1 MEKSKKVIKYRQPK
15 NFNIGIVI
23 FAIIIIYVIFNV
35 ISYFSSSSIAEYE
48 VQQGTIAAN
57 YVYKGFVLRDEQVRY
72 SSTEGYLNYYVK
84 NGNRVAYDDII
95 CSVDLQGNLSSQ
107 ITESSK
113 EGGSLSKNNLKQ
125 ISEEIDGFC
134 TSYDNNDFSSVFTFK
149 NDLSSQLTQTLSSNA
164 LSQLSSQVT
173 EAENN
178 NTFIKVHS
186 EAPGIIAYYVDGYE
200 GMSWE
205 DFKPE
210 YLSSLEYT
218 KTNLDSR
225 EKIQPNAPLYKL
237 IKDEEWSII
246 IAISPELAEEYAEKS
261 YIKIRFCKDDYTT
274 NASFSMNKKDGQ
286 YYMILT
292 LNKAMIRYYNERYLD
307 VELVISED
315 TGLKIP
321 NSAITTKEFFAVP
334 KEFFTSATEDS
345 DKGVILKNLEDP
357 DGAPSFI
364 NPTIYYESETAYY
377 IDSESVSSGDIIVG
391 QDSQS
396 TYTIG
401 TDVEEL
407 QGVYNINKGYAVFKQ
422 INIMYQNEEYAIVEM
437 KTSYGI
443 SLYDHIALEGD
454 KVEEDQFTTK

>member
-321 NSAITTKEFFAVP
+321 NSAITTKDFFAVP

>member
-210 YLSSLEYT
+210 YLSALEYT

-321 NSAITTKEFFAVP
+321 NSAITTKDFYAVP

-422 INIMYQNEEYAIVEM
+422 INIMYQNGEYAIVEM

>member
-1 MEKSKKVIKYRQPK
+1 MAKNEKVIKYRRPK
-15 NFNIGIVI
+15 NFNIGVI
-23 FAIIIIYVIFNV
+23 IFTIIIIYVIFNI

-48 VQQGTIAAN
+48 VQQGTIATK

-72 SSTEGYLNYYVK
+72 SSTDGYLNYYVK
-84 NGNRVAYDDII
+84 NGDRVAYNDII

-107 ITESSK
+107 ISESSK
-113 EGGSLSKNNLKQ
+113 EDIALSKSDLKE
-125 ISEEIDGFC
+125 ISEEIDGFSS
-134 TSYDNNDFSSVFTFK
+134 SYGGSDFSAVYTFK
-149 NDLSSQLTQTLSSNA
+149 NDLSSQLTQTLNSNA

-178 NTFIKVHS
+178 NTFIKVCS
-186 EAPGIIAYYVDGYE
+186 EAPGIVAYCIDGYE
-200 GMSWE
+200 GTTWE
-205 DFKPE
+205 NFKSE
-210 YLSSLEYT
+210 YLSSMEYS

-225 EKIQPNAPLYKL
+225 DQIQSNSPLYKL
-237 IKDEEWSII
+237 ITDEEWSIV
-246 IAISPELAEEYAEKS
+246 IAISPELAEKYAEDS

-274 NASFSMNKKDGQ
+274 NAAISIDKKDGQ

-292 LNKAMIRYYNERYLD
+292 LKKAMIRYFSERYLD
-307 VELVISED
+307 IELVISED

-334 KEFFTSATEDS
+334 KEYFTSGSDS
-345 DKGVILKNLEDP
+345 SDRGIILKNLKEAEGD
-357 DGAPSFI
+357 PSFI
-364 NPTIYYESETAYY
+364 NPTIYYETETAYF
-377 IDSESVSSGDIIVG
+377 IDSESVSSGDIIIAP
-391 QDSQS
+391 DSQS

-437 KTSYGI
+437 KTAYGL
-443 SLYDHIALEGD
+443 SLYDHIALEGS
-454 KVEEDQFTTK
+454 KVQENQFTTK

>member
-1 MEKSKKVIKYRQPK
+1 MAKSEKVVKYRQPR

-23 FAIIIIYVIFNV
+23 FTIIIIYVIFNV
-35 ISYFSSSSIAEYE
+35 LSSFSSSSIAEYE
-48 VQQGTIAAN
+48 VQQGTIATN
-57 YVYKGFVLRDEQVRY
+57 YVYKGFVLREEQVCY
-72 SSTEGYLNYYVK
+72 ASDEGYLNYYVK
-84 NGNRVAYDDII
+84 NGSRVAFDDII
-95 CSVDLQGNLSSQ
+95 CSVDLQGSLSSQ

-113 EGGSLSKNNLKQ
+113 DGVSLSKNNLKQ
-125 ISEEIDGFC
+125 ISDEIDGFC
-134 TSYDNNDFSSVFTFK
+134 ASYDNNDFSSVFTFK
-149 NDLSSQLTQTLSSNA
+149 NDLSSQLSQTLSSNA
-164 LSQLSSQVT
+164 LSQLSSQVA

-178 NTFIKVHS
+178 NTFKKIRS
-186 EAPGIIAYYVDGYE
+186 SAPGIVAYYVDGYE
-200 GMSWE
+200 GTTWE

-225 EKIQPNAPLYKL
+225 DQVQPNAPLYKL
-237 IKDEEWSII
+237 ITDEEWSIV

-274 NASFSMNKKDGQ
+274 NASFSIQKKDGQ

-292 LNKAMIRYYNERYLD
+292 LNKAMIRYYNERYVD
-307 VELVISED
+307 VELVISEN

-334 KEFFTSATEDS
+334 KEYFTSATEDS
-345 DKGVILKNLEDP
+345 DRGLIIKNLEDASG
-357 DGAPSFI
+357 DPSFI

-377 IDSESVSSGDIIVG
+377 IDSESVSSGDVILAP
-391 QDSQS
+391 DSQS

-401 TDVEEL
+401 TDMEKL

-422 INIMYQNEEYAIVEM
+422 INIMYQNAEYAIVEM

>member
-1 MEKSKKVIKYRQPK
+1 MI
-15 NFNIGIVI
+15 N
-23 FAIIIIYVIFNV
+23 
-35 ISYFSSSSIAEYE
+35 
-48 VQQGTIAAN
+48 
-57 YVYKGFVLRDEQVRY
+57 
-72 SSTEGYLNYYVK
+72 
-84 NGNRVAYDDII
+84 
-95 CSVDLQGNLSSQ
+95 
-107 ITESSK
+107 
-113 EGGSLSKNNLKQ
+113 
-125 ISEEIDGFC
+125 
-134 TSYDNNDFSSVFTFK
+134 
-149 NDLSSQLTQTLSSNA
+149 
-164 LSQLSSQVT
+164 
-173 EAENN
+173 
-178 NTFIKVHS
+178 
-186 EAPGIIAYYVDGYE
+186 
-200 GMSWE
+200 
-205 DFKPE
+205 
-210 YLSSLEYT
+210 
-218 KTNLDSR
+218 
-225 EKIQPNAPLYKL
+225 
-237 IKDEEWSII
+237 DEEWSII

-321 NSAITTKEFFAVP
+321 NSAITTKDFYAVP

-407 QGVYNINKGYAVFKQ
+407 QGVYNINKGYAVFKL

>member
-321 NSAITTKEFFAVP
+321 NSAITTKDFYAVP

-422 INIMYQNEEYAIVEM
+422 INIMYQNGEYAIVEM

>member
-186 EAPGIIAYYVDGYE
+186 EAPGNIAYYVDGYE

>member
-186 EAPGIIAYYVDGYE
+186 EAPGIIAY
-200 GMSWE
+200 
-205 DFKPE
+205 
-210 YLSSLEYT
+210 
-218 KTNLDSR
+218 
-225 EKIQPNAPLYKL
+225 
-237 IKDEEWSII
+237 
-246 IAISPELAEEYAEKS
+246 
-261 YIKIRFCKDDYTT
+261 
-274 NASFSMNKKDGQ
+274 
-286 YYMILT
+286 
-292 LNKAMIRYYNERYLD
+292 
-307 VELVISED
+307 
-315 TGLKIP
+315 
-321 NSAITTKEFFAVP
+321 
-334 KEFFTSATEDS
+334 
-345 DKGVILKNLEDP
+345 
-357 DGAPSFI
+357 
-364 NPTIYYESETAYY
+364 
-377 IDSESVSSGDIIVG
+377 
-391 QDSQS
+391 
-396 TYTIG
+396 
-401 TDVEEL
+401 
-407 QGVYNINKGYAVFKQ
+407 
-422 INIMYQNEEYAIVEM
+422 
-437 KTSYGI
+437 
-443 SLYDHIALEGD
+443 
-454 KVEEDQFTTK
+454 

>member
-321 NSAITTKEFFAVP
+321 NSAITTKDFYAVP

>member
-113 EGGSLSKNNLKQ
+113 EGESLSKNNLKQ

-321 NSAITTKEFFAVP
+321 NSAITTKDFYAVP